1 MNTLNTEVI
10 QVQLT
15 FPVWASVYP
24 TEKRGSWTLSFIN
37 PVSPNTLQLCDLAA
51 GKTPEYMST

>member
-24 TEKRGSWTLSFIN
+24 TAKRGSWTLSFIN